1 METLSA
7 NFRIPQPLKSEHH
20 ELHLDLVRATKE
32 PGKIGDAAKA
42 VAAIMRTHFAKEEQ
56 FALPP
61 LGLLPR
67 LASGDVTSDMEEALV
82 LTERLEH
89 ELPGML
95 EDHKA
100 IVAAL
105 KQLLAVARA
114 QDKVEYAEFAE
125 QLIRH
130 AQTEE
135 QILYPAA
142 ILAGRYIR
150 LKLGMSER

>member
-1 METLSA
+1 MFE
-7 NFRIPQPLKSEHH
+7 IPRPVKSEHE
-20 ELHLDLVRATKE
+20 ELHAMLVRATRE
-32 PGKIGDAAKA
+32 PGPVGAAAQA
-42 VAAIMRTHFAKEEQ
+42 VAKLLHPHFVKEEQ

-61 LGLLPR
+61 LALLPQ
-67 LASGDVTSDMEEALV
+67 LAAGEVTSAMEEVLV
-82 LTERLEH
+82 LTERLQQ

-95 EDHKA
+95 EDHRK

-105 KQLLAVARA
+105 KLLLAAARTGN
-114 QDKVEYAEFAE
+114 KVEYAEFAE

-135 QILYPAA
+135 QVLYPAS

>member
-1 METLSA
+1 MKLE
-7 NFRIPQPLKSEHH
+7 IPKPLKSEHE
-20 ELHLDLVRATKE
+20 ELHSTLVRATRE
-32 PGKIGDAAKA
+32 AGEIGRAAKA
-42 VAAIMRTHFAKEEQ
+42 VAEALHPHFVKEEQ

-67 LASGDVTSDMEEALV
+67 LAAGEVTSAMEEALV

-89 ELPGML
+89 ELPAML
-95 EDHKA
+95 EEHRK
-100 IVAAL
+100 IVGAL
-105 KQLLAVARA
+105 KQLLAAARA
-114 QDKVEYAEFAE
+114 GNRVEYAEFAE

-135 QILYPAA
+135 QVLYPAA
-142 ILAGRYIR
+142 IVAGRYIR